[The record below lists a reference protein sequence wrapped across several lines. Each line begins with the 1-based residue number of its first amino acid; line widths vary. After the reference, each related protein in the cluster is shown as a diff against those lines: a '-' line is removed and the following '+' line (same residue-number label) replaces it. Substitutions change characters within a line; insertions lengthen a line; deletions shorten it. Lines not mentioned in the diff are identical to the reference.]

1 MIGGVYKDYIIITDP
16 VLHSSDRRF
25 GITDLGPTGITT
37 FFSNHKCSPHCA
49 ANSWYKPVDNRC
61 YIEPQAST
69 LMWTQL
75 YKGGLH
81 GLPSKHHMEHLVQE
95 FKKFSTTIP
104 WSNKKTNGGTTG
116 SIACRNGI
124 KVDTISFSPPGN
136 RDISK
141 LNQRSTAL

>member
-1 MIGGVYKDYIIITDP
+1 MYKDYIIITDP

-37 FFSNHKCSPHCA
+37 FFSNHTCSPHCQSH
-49 ANSWYKPVDNRC
+49 SWYTPTDNRC
-61 YIEPQAST
+61 YLIPQAST

-75 YKGGLH
+75 VKGGVQ
-81 GLPSKHHMEHLVQE
+81 GLPSTHYMNNLVNE

-104 WSNKKTNGGTTG
+104 WSNKKHNGSTTG
-116 SIACRNGI
+116 SSSSINGVV
-124 KVDTISFSPPGN
+124 VDAIGFSPPGRSGN
-136 RDISK
+136 ST